1 MELGDEAKMMGG
13 GRGESLEMVG
23 GSGDCLAL
31 GGKEGEWA
39 LWQHVFT
46 AAEDKSGARRAEP
59 PLAQAPHSHAKTCLM
74 ESEGSV

>member
-1 MELGDEAKMMGG
+1 MAAVASEMELGDEAKMMGG

-39 LWQHVFT
+39 L
-46 AAEDKSGARRAEP
+46 
-59 PLAQAPHSHAKTCLM
+59 
-74 ESEGSV
+74 